1 MTKQELNQKVING
14 ESFLLAADGSYLGRL
29 TLSKYTS
36 DSISNPYGTYGS
48 KYASASIWN
57 QYGTYGSPYSSF
69 SPFNPYTTTPPMVFL
84 RGRRVGVLSKNQ
96 FVAGRIDPDTIN
108 NWMAENYLNY

>member
-1 MTKQELNQKVING
+1 MTKQEFSQKVVDK

-29 TLSKYTS
+29 TLSQYAP
-36 DSISNPYGTYGS
+36 DSISNPYGIYGS

-57 QYGTYGSPYSSF
+57 QYGTYGSPYSSL

-84 RGRRVGVLSKNQ
+84 RGIKVGALSKNQ
-96 FVAGRIDPDTIN
+96 FVVGRIDPDMIN
-108 NWMAENYLNY
+108 SWMVDNNLSI